1 MVIAPTCPNVSLNPE
16 ARFGYMD
23 GRSICIM
30 SFSRWQKLM
39 ARITLNT
46 VAPADNGAA
55 TPSGASGASIFS
67 FFIESRYDT
76 TATENA
82 RTPSW
87 QPVDSSM
94 QSLPEGRNCHDRF
107 ETQILMGSFAMK
119 IVAIVSSAVLL
130 LSIAGSALPQQG
142 AAVSVE
148 RCRSDLASWT
158 RDFSYVDTARED
170 QLLTFDELTRRIDEA
185 KGCRVLDVREPY

>member
-39 ARITLNT
+39 ARITLKT

-55 TPSGASGASIFS
+55 TPSGTSGASIFS
-67 FFIESRYDT
+67 FFIGSRYDT

-82 RTPSW
+82 RIPSW

-94 QSLPEGRNCHDRF
+94 QSLPGGSELSRSFRDSNPDGEFRHENRRDCVVS
-107 ETQILMGSFAMK
+107 SFA
-119 IVAIVSSAVLL
+119 SFHRRLGFTP
-130 LSIAGSALPQQG
+130 AGSRGVRRTLPVRFG
-142 AAVSVE
+142 ILDE
-148 RCRSDLASWT
+148 G
-158 RDFSYVDTARED
+158 F
-170 QLLTFDELTRRIDEA
+170 QLCGYGQAGPAFD
-185 KGCRVLDVREPY
+185 V